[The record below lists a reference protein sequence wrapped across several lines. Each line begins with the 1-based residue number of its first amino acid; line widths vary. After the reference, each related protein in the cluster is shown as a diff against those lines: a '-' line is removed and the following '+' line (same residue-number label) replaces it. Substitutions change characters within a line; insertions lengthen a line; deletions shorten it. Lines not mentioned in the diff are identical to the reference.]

1 MKQFWSWYQRHYKL
15 NLTIATFL
23 FGLQIVH
30 LFWLA
35 THVIWA
41 RLFGYSLFQPSGPL
55 EWLIIVVDYTEI
67 PALITTSLVYIHQ
80 LREKFSVKP
89 LWFLFSLGI
98 QVVHMFWITDEF
110 VLSAFSGDTIMIPA
124 WLAWVAIL
132 IDYLEVPV
140 IVETVRLFLR
150 ELKKGK
156 VTDALKVLSDK
167 D

>member
-1 MKQFWSWYQRHYKL
+1 MKHFWNWYRRHYRL
-15 NLTIATFL
+15 NLAIACFL

-35 THVIWA
+35 TDVIWA
-41 RLFGYSLFQPSGPL
+41 RLFGYSLFQPSGL
-55 EWLIIVVDYTEI
+55 FEWLIIVVDYTEI

-80 LREKFSVKP
+80 LKEKFSIRP

-110 VLSAFSGDTIMIPA
+110 VLSAFSGNSQLLPA
-124 WLAWVAIL
+124 WMAWIAIL

-140 IVETVRLFLR
+140 IIETVRLFIQELR
-150 ELKKGK
+150 TGS
-156 VTDALKVLSDK
+156 VSSAFQVLSEK